1 MLQLHLVKEKMEQQ
15 EGLNHLIMQ
24 VSPQPTEEKQ
34 VDRKPNSIILLID
47 NSGSMAE
54 TVASRGTTIHA
65 TSSVQT
71 SPKMSF
77 ADQIKKMMRTPINL
91 PSNKPLHRQEFSTK
105 LDYVKDAAI
114 ALIDQLHD
122 GDSVSVITFSSY
134 ADLVQPLI
142 RLTPNSRK
150 TVKEAIRQ
158 IQVSGATNISAA
170 LEVAKTELIKVDP
183 KHHTRCLLLSDGEA
197 NNGITEIDEM
207 ATFLGDYRKAY
218 WTISTIGVG
227 VTYNSFFM
235 ENIATSSGGAFY
247 HLKEMNQLTDIFQE
261 ELSSLR
267 TSTTRHA
274 RLSITT
280 TGGVEVGINLNG
292 YYESEAG
299 QLFLGDLLYEQD
311 IVIELVTSNS
321 KETLA
326 QIQVSYTFESDQ
338 GPQTISQTIALP
350 LVTDE
355 EMDEVKIDLK
365 WAALVEELMNASI
378 QKNAVKA
385 TETRDQKVF
394 SQTQQDSLHRAER
407 YDRRY
412 SKARKSSLKEKTQD
426 LFSAF
431 QKPENQTGESVK
443 SMYSMSYRTQR
454 RKS

>member
-34 VDRKPNSIILLID
+34 VDRMPHTIVLLID
-47 NSGSMAE
+47 NSGSMSE
-54 TVASRGTTIHA
+54 TANVGEPITRS
-65 TSSVQT
+65 TSQT
-71 SPKMSF
+71 SARMSF
-77 ADQIKKMMRTPINL
+77 ADQVKKLMRTSSQNTSSPQ
-91 PSNKPLHRQEFSTK
+91 PLHRQEVSTK

-150 TVKEAIRQ
+150 AVKELVRQ

-170 LEVAKTELIKVDP
+170 LEIAKTELAKVDP

-197 NNGITEIDEM
+197 NNGITEVDEM
-207 ATFLGDYRKAY
+207 ATFLGDYRKAH
-218 WTISTIGVG
+218 WMVSTIGVG

-235 ENIATSSGGAFY
+235 ENIATSTGGAFY
-247 HLKEMNQLTDIFQE
+247 HLKEMNQLSDIFQE

-267 TSTTRHA
+267 TATTRHA
-274 RLSITT
+274 KLSVTA
-280 TGGVEVGINLNG
+280 TGGVQVGINLNG

-299 QLFLGDLLYEQD
+299 QLFLGNLLYEQD
-311 IVIELVTSNS
+311 IVVELVTSQT
-321 KETLA
+321 KESQS
-326 QIQVSYTFESDQ
+326 QIQVSFTFESDQ
-338 GPQTISQTIALP
+338 GLQTISQTISLP
-350 LVTDE
+350 LVTDDD
-355 EMDEVKIDLK
+355 MDEVNIDLK
-365 WAALVEELMNASI
+365 WAALVEELMDASI

-394 SQTQQDSLHRAER
+394 SQTQQDSLHRADR
-407 YDRRY
+407 YDQTY
-412 SKARKSSLKEKTQD
+412 SKARKASLKDKTQD
-426 LFSAF
+426 LFSSL
-431 QKPENQTGESVK
+431 QKPENQFGESVK
-443 SMYSMSYRTQR
+443 SMYDMSYRTQR
-454 RKS
+454 RRK